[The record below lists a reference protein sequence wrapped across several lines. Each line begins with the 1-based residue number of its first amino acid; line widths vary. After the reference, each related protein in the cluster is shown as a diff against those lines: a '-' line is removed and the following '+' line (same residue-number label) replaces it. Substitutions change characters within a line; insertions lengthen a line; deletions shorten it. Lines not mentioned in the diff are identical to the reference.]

1 MSMRTRKHVGEYGM
15 GVSILRATLYSAE
28 VREHL
33 GVLFLFILF
42 SFSLFRSRPSWALL
56 GALLGSSWG
65 PFGGP
70 LGSSWGPLGALW
82 GPSWSLLGG
91 LGVGPG
97 GVLWAFRGILKLS

>member
-1 MSMRTRKHVGEYGM
+1 MFMRTRKHVGEYGM

-56 GALLGSSWG
+56 GPLLG
-65 PFGGP
+65 
-70 LGSSWGPLGALW
+70 
-82 GPSWSLLGG
+82 PS
-91 LGVGPG
+91 
-97 GVLWAFRGILKLS
+97 